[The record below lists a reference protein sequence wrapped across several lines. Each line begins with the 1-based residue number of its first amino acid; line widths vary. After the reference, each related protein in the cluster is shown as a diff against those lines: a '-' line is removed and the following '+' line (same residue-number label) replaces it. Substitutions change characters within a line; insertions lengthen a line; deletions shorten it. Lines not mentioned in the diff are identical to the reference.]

1 MAREMS
7 DDELLA
13 LIGQYERASLGS
25 SVAVGPSVGG
35 NINPA
40 GQTMTTLEIDRYNAL
55 NAYFGRPMGN
65 EVEDRSQI
73 VLPELRDTVEWIM
86 PTLMRMFVGSGKPV
100 QFDPEAPGDED
111 QAEIETE
118 VCNWVFMKQNDG
130 FFVLHDMFK
139 DALLLRN
146 GYVTCYWAK
155 KTKSSVES
163 YTGLSEIEVT
173 ELLQTD
179 DEIEILEQDEKDV
192 LMVSPLG
199 PPQQTT
205 TFDIKIRR
213 KTKKGCVKVEC
224 TPPEEMRI
232 SPQARKGRL
241 DEAPFVQHMRQM
253 SRTEAKELGFGA
265 DLVDSIT
272 VARPEWLDLI
282 SLARNE
288 VTDELSEE
296 NPADPASQM
305 IDVRT
310 NFIRVDRDGDGI
322 AEFRRV
328 VVGGDKILEDEEIE
342 EGSFSSCSPIRM
354 PHRHVGISYYDLLN
368 DLQVIKTT
376 LFRQALDNIYI
387 SNNQRTAV
395 NWRNVNVQDLL
406 VSRPGGIIRVDGPVG
421 DNIMPFQQ
429 PSNLMQ
435 QILPAMEY
443 CDLQREMRTGIGKDT
458 MGVDADALQDVTKG
472 GQLAS
477 MSAAAAKVELVARLL
492 AEGVKDIFQK
502 IHNLLRRHQDEQMQV
517 MLTNRQWLT
526 ANPAEWRE
534 RTELNINV
542 GLGSGNREEARAN
555 VMLLGQAQKEVA
567 VFGLV
572 GPKQAYNTFRHVSHL
587 LGFENPSEFAMDPDS
602 QEYQQAMA
610 QKQHQP
616 PDPHVQAAQIKAQS
630 EMQREQLRAQ
640 TVQQQTQSQQATENA
655 RLQSDLIQAQA
666 GERSAQLKAQAELV
680 HSAQQ
685 GGADR
690 DVQVAQIQSQE
701 WQTIVKIIGQIVAS
715 QLKQNAAADAGQ
727 MVNHDV
733 SEVQHGA

>member
-1 MAREMS
+1 MAEQTKKGMN
-7 DDELLA
+7 DDELLG

-35 NINPA
+35 NIKPA

-111 QAEIETE
+111 QAEQETE
-118 VCNWVFMKQNDG
+118 VVNHVFMKQNEG
-130 FFVLHDMFK
+130 FFILHDMFK

-146 GYVTCYWAK
+146 GYVTSYWAK
-155 KTKSSVES
+155 KTKTSVER
-163 YTGLSEIEVT
+163 YTGLGENEVAM
-173 ELLQTD
+173 LLQTD
-179 DEIEILEQDEKDV
+179 DEIEILEQKETIDIITDP
-192 LMVSPLG
+192 MGG
-199 PPQQTT
+199 PPHQST
-205 TFDIKIRR
+205 TFDIKLRR
-213 KTKKGCVKVEC
+213 TTEKGCVKVEC
-224 TPPEEMRI
+224 VPPEEMRI
-232 SPQARKGRL
+232 SPQARHGL
-241 DEAPFVQHMRQM
+241 DESPFTQHMRTM
-253 SRTEAKELGFGA
+253 SRTEAKELGFDKA
-265 DLVDSIT
+265 KVDAIT

-296 NPADPASQM
+296 NPSDAASQM
-305 IDVRT
+305 IDIRT
-310 NFIRVDRDGDGI
+310 NYIRVDYDGDGF

-328 VVGGDKILEDEEIE
+328 VVGGDKILENEEIE
-342 EGSFSSCSPIRM
+342 EGSFSYCSPIRM

-406 VSRPGGIIRVDGPVG
+406 VSRPGGIIRVDGPIG
-421 DNIMPFQQ
+421 DNIMPFVQ
-429 PSNLMQ
+429 PSNLMA

-492 AEGVKDIFQK
+492 AEGVKDVFQK
-502 IHNLLRRHQDEQMQV
+502 IHNLLRRHQDEEMTI
-517 MLTNRQWLT
+517 MLTNKQWLT
-526 ANPAEWRE
+526 SNPAEWRE
-534 RTELNINV
+534 RSELVINV

-555 VMLLGQAQKEVA
+555 VMLLGQAQKEIA

-572 GPKQAYNTFRHVSHL
+572 GPKQAYNTFRKVSHL

-602 QEYQQAMA
+602 QEYQQAMQ

-616 PDPHVQAAQIKAQS
+616 PDPHVQAAQIKTQGD
-630 EMQREQLRAQ
+630 QQIEQMRL
-640 TVQQQTQSQQATENA
+640 QATTVK
-655 RLQSDLIQAQA
+655 AQA
-666 GERSAQLKAQAELV
+666 DAQRSQAELV
-680 HSAQQ
+680 HGAQQ
-685 GGADR
+685 AAGD
-690 DVQVAQIQSQE
+690 QQIQQQEIQSQE
-701 WQTIVKIIGQIVAS
+701 WQTVVKIIGQIVAS

-733 SEVQHGA
+733 SEVQRGQ

>member
-1 MAREMS
+1 MAKPMS
-7 DDELLA
+7 DDELLG

-35 NINPA
+35 NIKPA

-100 QFDPEAPGDED
+100 QFDPEAPGDEE
-111 QAEIETE
+111 QAEQETE
-118 VCNWVFMKQNDG
+118 VVNHVFMKQNDG
-130 FFVLHDMFK
+130 FFILHDMFK

-146 GYVTCYWAK
+146 GYVTSYWAK
-155 KTKSSVES
+155 KTKSTVER
-163 YTGLSEIEVT
+163 YTGLDEGAVT
-173 ELLQTD
+173 MLMQDAEKKGD
-179 DEIEILEQDEKDV
+179 DIEILEQEEKIQIII
-192 LMVSPLG
+192 G
-199 PPQQTT
+199 PQGPQQTV
-205 TFDIKIRR
+205 TFDIKLRR
-213 KTKKGCVKVEC
+213 KSEKGCVKVEC
-224 TPPEEMRI
+224 VPPEEMRV
-232 SPQARKGRL
+232 SPQARHGL
-241 DEAPFVQHMRQM
+241 DASPFTQHMRTM
-253 SRTEAKELGFGA
+253 SRTDAKELGFDP
-265 DLVDSIT
+265 DLVDAIT

-296 NPADPASQM
+296 NPSDAASQM

-310 NFIRVDRDGDGI
+310 NYVRVDFDGDGF

-328 VVGGDKILEDEEIE
+328 VVGGDKILENEEIE
-342 EGSFSSCSPIRM
+342 EGSFSYCSPIRM

-406 VSRPGGIIRVDGPVG
+406 VSRPGGVIRVDGPVA
-421 DNIMPFQQ
+421 DNIMPFVQ
-429 PSNLMQ
+429 PSNLMA

-472 GQLAS
+472 GQLAA

-492 AEGVKDIFQK
+492 AEGVKDVFQK
-502 IHNLLRRHQDEQMQV
+502 IHNLLRRHQDEQMTI
-517 MLTNRQWLT
+517 MLTNKQWLT
-526 ANPAEWRE
+526 SNPAEWRE
-534 RTELNINV
+534 RSELVINV

-555 VMLLGQAQKEVA
+555 VMLLGQAQKELA

-572 GPKQAYNTFRHVSHL
+572 GPKQAYATFRKVTHL

-602 QEYQQAMA
+602 PEYQQAQQ
-610 QKQHQP
+610 QKAHQP
-616 PDPHVQAAQIKAQS
+616 PDPRIASAQIKAQS
-630 EMQREQLRAQ
+630 D
-640 TVQQQTQSQQATENA
+640 QSIANT
-655 RLQSDLIQAQA
+655 RLQTEQV
-666 GERSAQLKAQAELV
+666 KAQAETQQAQAELA
-680 HSAQQ
+680 HGAQQSAQDQ
-685 GGADR
+685 
-690 DVQVAQIQSQE
+690 QMQQAQINSQE
-701 WQTIVKIIGQIVAS
+701 WQTVVKIIGQIVAS

-733 SEVQHGA
+733 SEVQRGA